1 MDSKPGLSYY
11 QERQWVAAI
20 NKYGTS
26 ILDKSLLSQNQKDI
40 LKDIANRESKILSQS
55 IS

>member
-1 MDSKPGLSYY
+1 MDSKSGLSYY

-20 NKYGTS
+20 NKYGAS
-26 ILDKSLLSQNQKDI
+26 ILDKSLLSQEQKSI
-40 LKDIANRESKILSQS
+40 LKDIAYNESKILSQS